1 MTRDQAL
8 HELLDC
14 MTSLRPKEIRS
25 LAMSLPSNPT
35 EAITDL
41 AYTIQLPPALT
52 VSLIS
57 NKINIATE
65 LENYARW
72 KGNQ

>member
-1 MTRDQAL
+1 
-8 HELLDC
+8 
-14 MTSLRPKEIRS
+14 
-25 LAMSLPSNPT
+25 MSLPSNPT